1 MNFDEVIKAL
11 KEFEGT
17 EEYNNFISGLI
28 NDERVNAYLDTDNGK
43 KLMQP
48 RLDRYSNKSLES
60 WKANNLQGLVDA
72 KVKELYPDADPK
84 DIEIQKL
91 QQELAEQKA
100 SALKQTLTNK
110 ALTVANEKG
119 LPADLVGYF
128 IGDDEDSTMENLS
141 NFEKIYTGAISAKV
155 DEKLKGASHVPP
167 IDDNEPIDGVTAA
180 FQALNPGLKI
190 SE

>member
-11 KEFEGT
+11 KEFEGS

-91 QQELAEQKA
+91 KQELAEQKA
-100 SALKQTLTNK
+100 SALRQTLTNK

-128 IGDDEDSTMENLS
+128 IGADEDSTMENLS

>member
-11 KEFEGT
+11 KEFEGS

-43 KLMQP
+43 KLMRP
-48 RLDRYSNKSLES
+48 RLDRHFNNSLET
-60 WKANNLQGLVDA
+60 WKTNNLQGLIDA

-119 LPADLVGYF
+119 LPADLVSYF

-167 IDDNEPIDGVTAA
+167 IDNNEPIDGVTAA